1 MTSETLSAVKRKLS
15 ISWDDQQTDL
25 RVADVIDATTAWL
38 NSRLG
43 FPAAHSY
50 SSADGEPWPLFLNAC
65 LYEWSN
71 ALDAFAESYAA
82 EIRSCRAVVL
92 ADQQP
97 DDDGGGA

>member
-82 EIRSCRAVVL
+82 EIRACRGVVL
-92 ADQQP
+92 ASQQAT
-97 DDDGGGA
+97 DGGGA

>member
-1 MTSETLSAVKRKLS
+1 MTSDTSSAVKRKLS

-25 RVADVIDATTAWL
+25 RVADVMDATTAWL

-43 FPAAHSY
+43 FPATHEFT
-50 SSADGEPWPLFLNAC
+50 SADGEPWSLFLNAC

-82 EIRSCRAVVL
+82 EIRACRGVVISS
-92 ADQQP
+92 QQ
-97 DDDGGGA
+97 DADGGGA

>member
-1 MTSETLSAVKRKLS
+1 MTSDTYSAVKRKLS

-25 RVADVIDATTAWL
+25 RVADVMDATTAWL

-43 FPAAHSY
+43 FPATHEFT
-50 SSADGEPWPLFLNAC
+50 SADGEPWPLFLNAC

-92 ADQQP
+92 ASQQ
-97 DDDGGGA
+97 DADGGGA

>member
-1 MTSETLSAVKRKLS
+1 MTSDTYSAVKRKLS

-82 EIRSCRAVVL
+82 EIRACRGVVL
-92 ADQQP
+92 ASQQ
-97 DDDGGGA
+97 DADGGVA

>member
-1 MTSETLSAVKRKLS
+1 MTSDTYSAVKRKLS

-25 RVADVIDATTAWL
+25 RVADVMDATTAWL

-43 FPAAHSY
+43 FPATHEFTST
-50 SSADGEPWPLFLNAC
+50 DGEPWPLFLNAC

-92 ADQQP
+92 ASQQ
-97 DDDGGGA
+97 DVDGGGA

>member
-1 MTSETLSAVKRKLS
+1 MTYETLSAVKRKLS

-25 RVADVIDATTAWL
+25 RVVDTIDATTAWL

-43 FPAAHSY
+43 FPATHEF
-50 SSADGEPWPLFLNAC
+50 SSANGEPWPLFLNAC

-71 ALDAFAESYAA
+71 ALDAFADSYAA

-92 ADQQP
+92 ADQQAA
-97 DDDGGGA
+97 DDGGGA